1 MLPLTLAA
9 TGEEHIVRRIGGL
22 PEVRAHLAD
31 LGVNAGTTV
40 TVVCE
45 RDGDVIVKV
54 MDASIAISRETAQE
68 IMV

>member
-9 TGEEHIVRRIGGL
+9 LGEEHIVRRIGGE

-40 TVVCE
+40 TVVSE

-54 MDASIAISRETAQE
+54 KESSIAISRETAQE